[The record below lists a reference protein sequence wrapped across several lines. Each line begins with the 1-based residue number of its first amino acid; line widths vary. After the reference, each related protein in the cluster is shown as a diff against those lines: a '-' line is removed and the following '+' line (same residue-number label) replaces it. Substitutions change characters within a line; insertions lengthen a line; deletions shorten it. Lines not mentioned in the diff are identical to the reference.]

1 MQFIVCWHILQ
12 RYEIMFG
19 KSARSR
25 AMIILLEKGLISLVW
40 SQKLRL
46 FNKQHK
52 KKPAINESLWK
63 TLKQNE
69 NQ

>member
-1 MQFIVCWHILQ
+1 MQCIVCWPILQ
-12 RYEIMFG
+12 RHEIMFG

-25 AMIILLEKGLISLVW
+25 AMSILLEKGLISPVW

-52 KKPAINESLWK
+52 KKPAINE
-63 TLKQNE
+63 
-69 NQ
+69 